1 MGSYAREKPE
11 CVGAPRA
18 TCDYPKSL
26 PMIPHNT
33 LRMLT
38 RTSYGGE
45 FIWDCLNLS
54 ASSIRCPKEEYK
66 KAHKYPALNDS
77 TILCSC
83 PIYPHALPT
92 IASWVLQR
100 QSACFRRDVRS
111 RYGHNARSHE
121 FVRVCCAVVY
131 RLDRCG

>member
-1 MGSYAREKPE
+1 MGSYARGKPE

-33 LRMLT
+33 LRMPT

-45 FIWDCLNLS
+45 FIWDCINLS
-54 ASSIRCPKEEYK
+54 APSIRCPKEEYK
-66 KAHKYPALNDS
+66 KSHQYPALNDPA
-77 TILCSC
+77 TLCSC
-83 PIYPHALPT
+83 PTCPHALPA

-111 RYGHNARSHE
+111 RYGHNARRHQRA
-121 FVRVCCAVVY
+121 RVYHAVVY
-131 RLDRCG
+131 GLD